1 MKLELMDAAHL
12 LRERFALAELLT
24 DSVDGG
30 ASVGFLPPLDAPAA
44 ERYWMGV
51 AEAIEVADRKLFAV
65 WAEGMLAGVVQL
77 QRSTTPNGL
86 HRGEVMKL
94 MVHRRFRGRGLAAR
108 LMAAAEEEARRQG
121 LSLLVLDTRHGDV
134 AEGLYRK
141 LGWQE
146 AGVVPRYARGA
157 DGALHATVFFYKE
170 LMAAGRV

>member
-1 MKLELMDAAHL
+1 MKLELMDAAQL
-12 LRERFALAELLT
+12 LRERDALAGLLT

-30 ASVGFLPPLDAPAA
+30 ASVGFLPPLDPRIA
-44 ERYWMGV
+44 EEYWTGV
-51 AEAIEVADRKLFAV
+51 ADAIEHADRRLFAV
-65 WAEGMLAGVVQL
+65 WADGVLAGAVQL
-77 QRSTTPNGL
+77 QRSATPNGR

-94 MVHRRFRGRGLAAR
+94 MVHRRYRGRGFGAR
-108 LMAAAEEEARRQG
+108 LMTAVEEEARRQG
-121 LSLLVLDTRHGDV
+121 LTLLVLDTRHGDL

-170 LMAAGRV
+170 I

>member
-1 MKLELMDAAHL
+1 MDRACVI
-12 LRERFALAELLT
+12 RERDALAALLT

-30 ASVGFLPPLDAPAA
+30 ASVGFLPPLDAPTA
-44 ERYWMGV
+44 EQYWMGV
-51 AEAIEVADRKLFAV
+51 AEAIDAADRKLFAV
-65 WAEGMLAGVVQL
+65 WADGVLAGAVQL
-77 QRSTTPNGL
+77 QRSATPNGL

-94 MVHRRFRGRGLAAR
+94 MVHRRFRGRGFAAR

-134 AEGLYRK
+134 AAGLYRK

-157 DGALHATVFFYKE
+157 DGDLHATVFFYKE
-170 LMAAGRV
+170 LMAPRPM

>member
-1 MKLELMDAAHL
+1 MEPELMDQACVI
-12 LRERFALAELLT
+12 RERDALVALLT

-44 ERYWMGV
+44 EQYWMGV
-51 AEAIEVADRKLFAV
+51 AEAINTADRKLFAV
-65 WAEGMLAGVVQL
+65 WADGVLAGAVQL
-77 QRSTTPNGL
+77 QRSATVNGR

-94 MVHRRFRGRGLAAR
+94 MVHRHFRGRGFAAR

-121 LSLLVLDTRHGDV
+121 LSLLVLDTRQGDV
-134 AEGLYRK
+134 AERFYRK

-146 AGVVPRYARGA
+146 AGVVPRYACGA

-170 LMAAGRV
+170 I

>member
-1 MKLELMDAAHL
+1 MDRAGVI
-12 LRERFALAELLT
+12 RERDALAALLT

-30 ASVGFLPPLDAPAA
+30 ASVGFLPPLDAPTA
-44 ERYWMGV
+44 EQYWMGV
-51 AEAIEVADRKLFAV
+51 ADAIDAADRKLFAV
-65 WAEGMLAGVVQL
+65 WADGVLAGVVQL
-77 QRSTTPNGL
+77 QRSATPNGR

-94 MVHRRFRGRGLAAR
+94 MVHSRFRGRGFAVR
-108 LMAAAEEEARRQG
+108 LMAAAEQEAGRQG

>member
-1 MKLELMDAAHL
+1 MNPELMDVTL
-12 LRERFALAELLT
+12 LVRERDALVALLT

-30 ASVGFLPPLDAPAA
+30 ASVGFLPPLDTRTA
-44 ERYWMGV
+44 EDYWTGV
-51 AEAIEVADRKLFAV
+51 ADAMVHADRRLFAV
-65 WAEGMLAGVVQL
+65 WADGVLAGAVQL
-77 QRSTTPNGL
+77 QRSATPNGR

-94 MVHRRFRGRGLAAR
+94 MVHRHYRGRGFGER
-108 LMAAAEEEARRQG
+108 LMTAAEEEARRQG
-121 LSLLVLDTRHGDV
+121 LTLLVLDTRHGDV

-170 LMAAGRV
+170 LMAPVIV